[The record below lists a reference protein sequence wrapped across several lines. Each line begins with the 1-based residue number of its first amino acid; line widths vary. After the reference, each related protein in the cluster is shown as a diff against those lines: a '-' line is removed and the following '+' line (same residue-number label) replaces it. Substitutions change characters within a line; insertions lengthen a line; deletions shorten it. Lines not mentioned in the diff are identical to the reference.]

1 MRHNELRRRN
11 RNDAKPEGELLE
23 LDSAPA
29 ALSGVETH
37 AHQGGSEGDRE
48 KQNDRLRCPEHGGEG
63 QNAEGEDD
71 RIEGSAGEREYG
83 AERGRAGC
91 AGERA
96 RAPVMPAPAP
106 GVVPHTLVQ
115 LSLVADRCGPSA
127 PLPTGKYL
135 CISAAKSFRPRSLS
149 RS

>member
-48 KQNDRLRCPEHGGEG
+48 KQNDRQRCPEHGGEG

-135 CISAAKSFRPRSLS
+135 CICAPPALSAA
-149 RS
+149 